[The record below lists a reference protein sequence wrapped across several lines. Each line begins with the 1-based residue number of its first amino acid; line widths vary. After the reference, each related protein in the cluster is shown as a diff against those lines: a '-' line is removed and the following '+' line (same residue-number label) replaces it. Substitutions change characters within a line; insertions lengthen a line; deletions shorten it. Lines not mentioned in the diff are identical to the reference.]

1 MARPP
6 RPERK
11 SELMHDILLYLQ
23 DKSIADLTFRT
34 LAEGLGIS
42 SYVLVYHFGSR
53 EELISQIVHAIEA
66 RPAEVLDPEMVKA
79 DRDEFAAW
87 LWNAWKIGLREYGMQ
102 LQRLHFEAAMQDAV
116 LEAPRGNG
124 GALFTSWVEAVHEWL
139 VNQGLKDEA
148 AWRSARLFVAALT
161 GLRYGVVVT
170 GDRDGATESFDRLL
184 KSFFL
189 TIDAELAQQG

>member
-34 LAEGLGIS
+34 LADGLGIS

-53 EELISQIVHAIEA
+53 EELISQIVHAIET
-66 RPAEVLDPEMVKA
+66 RPAEIVDTKLVGA
-79 DRDEFAAW
+79 GRDEFEAW
-87 LWNAWKIGLREYGMQ
+87 IRHAWKVSIREYGLQ
-102 LQRLHFEAAMQDAV
+102 LQRLHFEAAMQDTV
-116 LEAPRGNG
+116 LDTPRGHSG
-124 GALFTSWVEAVHEWL
+124 QLFLDWVSVMKDWL
-139 VNQGLKDEA
+139 KNQGLNEEA
-148 AWRSARLFVAALT
+148 SARIGRLFVATLT
-161 GLRYGVVVT
+161 GLRYDVVVT
-170 GDRDGATESFDRLL
+170 GDREAASAAFDRLV

-189 TIDAELAQQG
+189 TIDAELRQQG